1 MDTTGPALLWLLVEW
16 FAISFP
22 HQLAEILT
30 KVACLIIEADNHPP
44 VEASNSSFLNSQ
56 PPRSMGLD
64 RMAISDLIKQ
74 FSWQLAASHR
84 LYIFLYFISYF
95 LHILASI

>member
-1 MDTTGPALLWLLVEW
+1 MDTTGPALPWLLVEW

-56 PPRSMGLD
+56 PNPL
-64 RMAISDLIKQ
+64 AIDGVGSDGHL
-74 FSWQLAASHR
+74 
-84 LYIFLYFISYF
+84 
-95 LHILASI
+95 